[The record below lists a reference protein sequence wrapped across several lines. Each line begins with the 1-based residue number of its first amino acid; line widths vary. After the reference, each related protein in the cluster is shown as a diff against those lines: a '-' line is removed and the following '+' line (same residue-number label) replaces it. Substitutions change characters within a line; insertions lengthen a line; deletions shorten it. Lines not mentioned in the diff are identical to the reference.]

1 MFGKRSPGPKARLD
15 GSGARTIAL
24 LVLLGVLWGITFP
37 MVRRGVA
44 AGASPFLL
52 VALDFGLAAAAAF
65 AIAAATGDRAVD
77 PPSGRYLAGSMLL
90 GGLLI
95 GVNNLLMF
103 WGLQFTTGGVAA
115 VVYATV
121 PLLAVLAGLF
131 LGYRERLGAATF
143 LALSLGLV
151 GVLILELTASGS
163 GVITNDWAI
172 PSIVGGASAQATGTV
187 LIVRYRPRGESR
199 FGLAAQFGGASIA
212 GACALLLFPG
222 TVYLSPTLAVI
233 GGVFY
238 VALFS
243 GVAGYTVF
251 FELTRRSGAVGTSL
265 VMYLT
270 PIVGLLFGALV
281 LSEAVGSTEIAGL
294 GLILGALFLYEV
306 SWRGRGRRDAGRPE
320 SSSRAPGPP
329 PAPDQAN
336 QRPG

>member
-1 MFGKRSPGPKARLD
+1 MFGERGTEPKAPRDGPGP
-15 GSGARTIAL
+15 RTIAL
-24 LVLLGVLWGITFP
+24 LVLLGVLWGVTFP

-44 AGASPFLL
+44 AGTSPFLL
-52 VALDFGLAAAAAF
+52 VALDFGLAAAAMF
-65 AIAAATGDRAVD
+65 AIAAATADRAVD
-77 PPSGRYLAGSMLL
+77 PPSGRYLAGSLLL

-95 GVNNLLMF
+95 GANNLLMF
-103 WGLQFTTGGVAA
+103 WGVQFTTGGVAA

-131 LGYRERLGAATF
+131 LGYRERFGAVTF
-143 LALSLGLV
+143 LALSLGLI

-172 PSIVGGASAQATGTV
+172 PAIVGGASAQATGTV
-187 LIVRYRPRGESR
+187 LIVRYRPRGETR

-222 TVYLSPTLAVI
+222 TVYLPPTLAAI
-233 GGVFY
+233 GSVLY
-238 VALFS
+238 MALFS

-270 PIVGLLFGALV
+270 PVVGLLFGALV
-281 LSEAVGSTEIAGL
+281 LSEAVGATEIAGL
-294 GLILGALFLYEV
+294 GLILGALFLYEL
-306 SWRGRGRRDAGRPE
+306 SLRGRGRRDAGRPE
-320 SSSRAPGPP
+320 TPSRAPGPP
-329 PAPDQAN
+329 PTPDQGSH
-336 QRPG
+336 RPT